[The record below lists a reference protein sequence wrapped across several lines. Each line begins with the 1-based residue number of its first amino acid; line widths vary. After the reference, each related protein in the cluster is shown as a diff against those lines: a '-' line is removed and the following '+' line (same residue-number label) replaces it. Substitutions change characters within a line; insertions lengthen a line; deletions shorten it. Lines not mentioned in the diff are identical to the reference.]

1 MKNRTYLTIAA
12 ASLGLVACGNE
23 DAPTAA
29 KATATPSAVYG
40 VYSREVTEA
49 DFERTMQARNDA
61 PGFEPSP
68 IGRYQ
73 LTLAPGKGVDVFKV
87 SAPEGGLT
95 IAMDAKVDDGELRL
109 VAYSAPEQGAFCD
122 QAITAQAQYALT
134 AHGSAIELTPTS
146 DECADRD
153 SVLTGTWKKG

>member
-1 MKNRTYLTIAA
+1 MKNRTFLTIAA
-12 ASLGLVACGNE
+12 TSLGLAACGNE
-23 DAPTAA
+23 SEPTAA

-49 DFERTMQARNDA
+49 DIERTMQARNDA
-61 PGFEPSP
+61 PGFEASP
-68 IGRYQ
+68 TGRYQ
-73 LTLAPGKGVDVFKV
+73 LTLAPGKGVDVIKV
-87 SAPEGGLT
+87 TAPEGLT
-95 IAMDAKVDDGELRL
+95 IAMDAKVNDGELRL

-122 QAITAQAQYALT
+122 QAISAQAQYALT
-134 AHGSAIELTPTS
+134 AKGGAIELAPTS